1 MKVLTTGF
9 DVPGIDMLVMLR
21 PTLSTGLYVQ
31 MVGRG
36 TRKADGK
43 RDCLILDFA
52 RNVYRH
58 GPVDRVSIK
67 SNTGRRPA

>member
-1 MKVLTTGF
+1 MVLTTGF

-43 RDCLILDFA
+43 AIA
-52 RNVYRH
+52 
-58 GPVDRVSIK
+58 
-67 SNTGRRPA
+67 